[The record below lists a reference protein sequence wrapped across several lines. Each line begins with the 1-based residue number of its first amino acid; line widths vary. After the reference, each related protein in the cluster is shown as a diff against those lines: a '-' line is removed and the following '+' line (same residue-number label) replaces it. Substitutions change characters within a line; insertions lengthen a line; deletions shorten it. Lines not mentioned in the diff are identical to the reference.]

1 MFLIYQALRRHR
13 KLAERRDVNF
23 ESNRMAKFFIAFT
36 MLVVIIYLIG
46 AAIILSTAVNSMRN
60 VSAVEFFFSI
70 MPVILTVDFFVRF
83 MAQQTP
89 TQIIRPYSILP
100 IRLATVTNGFVLS
113 SLMSRSNLIWFFLI
127 APYTLMSVVFG
138 YGIETALLM
147 WLLSYILI
155 LVNSQFYAIIR
166 TLVNVHFIY
175 WCIPIV
181 VLAIVYSPLYLG
193 SKAGLD
199 SFANYYKYA
208 GTALE
213 AHSPLPIIGAL
224 FVLSAMTW
232 GNSRIQRFFVLREL
246 TNKESEKAR
255 HLLDFTFLNRC
266 GELGT
271 FIRLEIKTIMRNKN
285 PRKLFITSSIF
296 TILLSL
302 LISFTEIY
310 DTKMM
315 TNYWAFYTFALFG
328 SMILVRGLGNEG
340 NYIDGLMVRKE
351 KVLTILYAKYIF
363 YSTIIIFPFLL
374 MLPMVFVGKWK
385 ILMLL
390 SYALFTIGFQHFI
403 LLQVVIYAKQ
413 TIPLNEKFISK
424 GGIENNYIPMV
435 IQIVTLVLPSVI
447 AFSLQSA
454 FGDDVTYAIM
464 AIIGIAFIMTSKL
477 WLRNIYN
484 RFMNRRYT
492 IIEHFRTTR

>member
-100 IRLATVTNGFVLS
+100 IRFATVTNGFVLS

-181 VLAIVYSPLYLG
+181 VRAIVYSP
-193 SKAGLD
+193 
-199 SFANYYKYA
+199 
-208 GTALE
+208 
-213 AHSPLPIIGAL
+213 
-224 FVLSAMTW
+224 
-232 GNSRIQRFFVLREL
+232 
-246 TNKESEKAR
+246 
-255 HLLDFTFLNRC
+255 
-266 GELGT
+266 
-271 FIRLEIKTIMRNKN
+271 
-285 PRKLFITSSIF
+285 
-296 TILLSL
+296 
-302 LISFTEIY
+302 
-310 DTKMM
+310 
-315 TNYWAFYTFALFG
+315 
-328 SMILVRGLGNEG
+328 
-340 NYIDGLMVRKE
+340 
-351 KVLTILYAKYIF
+351 
-363 YSTIIIFPFLL
+363 
-374 MLPMVFVGKWK
+374 
-385 ILMLL
+385 
-390 SYALFTIGFQHFI
+390 
-403 LLQVVIYAKQ
+403 
-413 TIPLNEKFISK
+413 
-424 GGIENNYIPMV
+424 
-435 IQIVTLVLPSVI
+435 
-447 AFSLQSA
+447 
-454 FGDDVTYAIM
+454 
-464 AIIGIAFIMTSKL
+464 
-477 WLRNIYN
+477 
-484 RFMNRRYT
+484 
-492 IIEHFRTTR
+492 